1 MKKNMHC
8 ASGWWV
14 VLLTATLAVSAMA
27 GTGASLY
34 NSSLSQVITSSTLKW
49 TNLKKENI
57 NNYVTGA
64 TSPQGKF
71 YTDAINTDPQNRD
84 NIVRQD

>member
-1 MKKNMHC
+1 MKNNIHC
-8 ASGWWV
+8 TSGWWV

-27 GTGASLY
+27 DTGASLY

-57 NNYVTGA
+57 NNYVIGA
-64 TSPQGKF
+64 TSPQGNF
-71 YTDAINTDPQNRD
+71 NT
-84 NIVRQD
+84 NIVNKYHENLARQD

>member
-1 MKKNMHC
+1 MKNNIHC

-27 GTGASLY
+27 DTGASLY

-57 NNYVTGA
+57 NNYVIGA
-64 TSPQGKF
+64 TSPQGNFLYESNK
-71 YTDAINTDPQNRD
+71 
-84 NIVRQD
+84 

>member
-1 MKKNMHC
+1 MKKNINC

-27 GTGASLY
+27 DTGASLY

-64 TSPQGKF
+64 SSPQGNF
-71 YTDAINTDPQNRD
+71 HTNLINRVNQNLRT
-84 NIVRQD
+84 VAR